1 MSTTMPTTEDALG
14 GPSLQSTKVAG
25 EVRNKQLIKPATF
38 DATSAGLLA
47 LLVLAVSADR
57 LGLGAGS
64 LNLRT
69 ELMAGGLAAL
79 ILLLRDWRACLRG
92 WGLVDACLGGWLI
105 VNLVSSLLFSPEI
118 RESLKYV
125 AILAGLLTIYLAARL
140 LITSEVALAWATTL
154 FIVLGAAAA
163 LAGLLCAL
171 MYNIIGPNF
180 GVLLERFY
188 RDGVFVVTPK
198 IQGVLWEPNI
208 YGSFSLA
215 VAVLAGSL
223 ALRRPTPAAEPF
235 GNKES
240 NLSRLAHGGLRSS
253 PILSV
258 AIALGMS
265 GVILSM
271 TRTVWVIGPVLILLL
286 AATAWKIKLASP
298 RTIAM
303 ALLLPAMLG
312 SLIGL
317 GVGASLPAPQWKMG
331 EPWDLTA
338 AQVDDMVRA
347 RLFTNI
353 APAPQSDLQLSATPI
368 ATEQGSAP
376 ADRVGELLNPGGAP
390 SLSSRWRIYTD
401 ALNGWLRR
409 PILGWGAGTFPY
421 VYPPPPEGGTWIANA
436 ELHTLFDTGI
446 VGLLLLAAAAFI
458 AGRRALNTLRLP
470 PARWELNNYLTF
482 GILFASLGLLAAFQ
496 ITDGTW
502 LGFTW
507 LLLAMLVATGQKT
520 GQPQSKGKPGSIS
533 LQPPDTIIPAA
544 KQP

>member
-1 MSTTMPTTEDALG
+1 MPTTEDAPG
-14 GPSLQSTKVAG
+14 GPALQSAQTAG
-25 EVRNKQLIKPATF
+25 EIRNRHLTKPATF

-69 ELMAGGLAAL
+69 ELMAGGLGAL
-79 ILLLRDWRACLRG
+79 VLLLRDWRAYLRG

-125 AILAGLLTIYLAARL
+125 AILAGLLTIYVVARL
-140 LITSEVALAWATTL
+140 LITSETALAWATAL

-163 LAGLLCAL
+163 LVGLVCAL

-198 IQGVLWEPNI
+198 VQGVLWEPNI

-215 VAVLAGSL
+215 VAALAGAL
-223 ALRRPTPAAEPF
+223 ALRSPASNIQQASNE
-235 GNKES
+235 ES
-240 NLSRLAHGGLRSS
+240 NLSRLAQGILRSS
-253 PILSV
+253 P
-258 AIALGMS
+258 ALGVIIVLGMC
-265 GVILSM
+265 GVMLSM
-271 TRTVWVIGPVLILLL
+271 TRTVWAIGPVLILLL
-286 AATAWKIKLASP
+286 AAIAWNIKLATP
-298 RTIAM
+298 HTITTR
-303 ALLLPAMLG
+303 LLLPAVLG
-312 SLIGL
+312 SIIGL

-331 EPWDLTA
+331 EPWELTP

-347 RLFTNI
+347 RLFTDV
-353 APAPQSDLQLSATPI
+353 APVPQTGAQLSATPI
-368 ATEQGSAP
+368 ADGEGSAP
-376 ADRVGELLNPGGAP
+376 ADRVGELLNPGDAP
-390 SLSSRWRIYTD
+390 AISSRWRIYTD
-401 ALNGWLRR
+401 AFNGWLKR

-421 VYPPPPEGGTWIANA
+421 VYPPPPEGGTWIANV
-436 ELHTLFDTGI
+436 ELHALFDTGI
-446 VGLLLLAAAAFI
+446 AGLLLLVAAVFI

-470 PARWELNNYLTF
+470 ASRWGIKNYLTF
-482 GILFASLGLLAAFQ
+482 GLLFASLGLLAAFQ

-507 LLLAMLVATGQKT
+507 VLLAMLVAAGRGTAT
-520 GQPQSKGKPGSIS
+520 
-533 LQPPDTIIPAA
+533 LEPPDTIIPAA
-544 KQP
+544 RQL